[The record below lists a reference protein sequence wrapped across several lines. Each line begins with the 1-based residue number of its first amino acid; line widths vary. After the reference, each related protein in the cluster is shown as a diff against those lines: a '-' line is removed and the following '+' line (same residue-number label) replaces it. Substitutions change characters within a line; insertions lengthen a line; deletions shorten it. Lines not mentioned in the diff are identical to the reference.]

1 MRGGPRG
8 LDGGEWA
15 LVALGWGAGLAWALV
30 SIGVGIQWWDAA
42 TVSWWGEVLRAVLF
56 WPLFAASH
64 ARIPGVDPLVLTFAI
79 GGLTGIGGGLLLV
92 WHLRR

>member
-1 MRGGPRG
+1 MRDGVQR
-8 LDGGEWA
+8 LDGGEWF

-30 SIGVGIQWWDAA
+30 SIGVGLQWWNAA
-42 TVSWWGEVLRAVLF
+42 AVPWWGEVLRAVLF

-64 ARIPGVDPLVLTFAI
+64 ASLPGADAFVLTFAI
-79 GGLTGIGGGLLLV
+79 GGLTGIVGGLLLV